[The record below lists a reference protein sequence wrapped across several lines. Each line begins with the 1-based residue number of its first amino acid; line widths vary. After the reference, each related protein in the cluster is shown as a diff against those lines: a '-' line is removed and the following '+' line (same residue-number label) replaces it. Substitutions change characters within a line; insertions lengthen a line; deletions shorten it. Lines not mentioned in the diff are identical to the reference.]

1 MDAWGGSA
9 PGQMTAPGKSLD
21 PTETTHQFLENGADM
36 ERALSCP
43 HSLSSQGS
51 TGKQGG
57 GVLGQGR
64 SNLPANHTP
73 NIRVRRRKP
82 PV

>member
-9 PGQMTAPGKSLD
+9 LGQMTAPGKSLD
-21 PTETTHQFLENGADM
+21 PTETTQQFLENGANM
-36 ERALSCP
+36 ERALSRP

-57 GVLGQGR
+57 RVLGQGH
-64 SNLPANHTP
+64 SNLPTTTP
-73 NIRVRRRKP
+73 P
-82 PV
+82 T